1 MVKDKD
7 VNQMVILKEAAAEI
21 GVEPGYLRLIISKGK
36 LHAEKFGGRDWWI
49 KRADLLAFD
58 EQRQPVGRPLTE
70 SKTVDPEQERKRAYQ
85 REYRRKY
92 RALQKQANTEPNAP
106 SKPSDKSRK

>member
-1 MVKDKD
+1 MVKGTDMNQLVLLKD
-7 VNQMVILKEAAAEI
+7 AALEI
-21 GVEPGYLRLIISKGK
+21 GVAPGYLRFVISKGK

-58 EQRQPVGRPLTE
+58 KGRQPRGRPLIE
-70 SKTVDPEQERKRAYQ
+70 SETAHPEQERRRAYQ

-92 RALQKQANTEPNAP
+92 RARQKQAA
-106 SKPSDKSRK
+106 KPST